1 MARSG
6 DQAAFEMLCDRYLP
20 IIYNRLRALLPSE
33 VVEDVTQEVFLAAM
47 RGIRRYR
54 ERSSFRTWISA
65 IARHKA
71 VDYYRKQSRQLEAIS
86 LDAGGGNDPPSRDAW
101 QERALVRVA
110 LRRLPA
116 HYQEILFLRLA
127 EGMRFNEIAEE
138 LDISLEATKSRY
150 RRAVAA
156 VAQEMGVDR
165 DS

>member
-6 DQAAFEMLCDRYLP
+6 DQAALEMLCDRYLP
-20 IIYNRLRALLPSE
+20 IIYNRLRALLPFE

-47 RGIRRYR
+47 RSIRRYR

-71 VDYYRKQSRQLEAIS
+71 IDYYRKRGRQLEAVS
-86 LDAGGGNDPPSRDAW
+86 LDAGEGNDPPSRDAW

-110 LRRLPA
+110 LQHLPA

-127 EGMRFNEIAEE
+127 EGMRFKEIAEE

-156 VAQEMGVDR
+156 VAREMDVERGG
-165 DS
+165 